1 MRLGPVEIVILLL
14 IVIGLIV
21 VVMAFARRAGRR

>member
-14 IVIGLIV
+14 IVIGLV
-21 VVMAFARRAGRR
+21 VAVRAFARSRSG

>member
-1 MRLGPVEIVILLL
+1 MRIGPTEIVILLL

-21 VVMAFARRAGRR
+21 VVMAFARSRSG

>member
-1 MRLGPVEIVILLL
+1 MRIGPTEIVIMLL

-21 VVMAFARRAGRR
+21 VVMAFARRR